1 MIYYWYTILKI
12 LLLKN
17 FQSEVN
23 YDQTIRRTYRVG
35 PFDCDG
41 LRIMAAT
48 KYPVYMDFIR
58 WELIARSKL
67 YKAIVK
73 RKLAPSLGSQKLIY
87 RKPLKIWSK
96 FDVILESA
104 GMDDKWGYYVHYF
117 EQDKEIKAVGVVR
130 TLVWK
135 KNIPTAL
142 TDIMKEVGA
151 TEKKKAPDWVL
162 KLFEDDKEIITN
174 ANLKYNQN
182 EP

>member
-1 MIYYWYTILKI
+1 MIYYWATILKI
-12 LLLKN
+12 LILKN

-23 YDQTIRRTYRVG
+23 YNQTIKRTFRVG

-41 LRIMAAT
+41 LRVMTAA

-67 YKAIVK
+67 YKAIVT

-96 FDVILESA
+96 FNVILEFA
-104 GMDDKWGYYVHYF
+104 GMDDKWVYYVHYF
-117 EQDKEIKAVGVVR
+117 EQEKEIKAIGIVR

-135 KNIPTAL
+135 RSIPTAL
-142 TDIMKEVGA
+142 SDIMEEIGA
-151 TEKKKAPDWVL
+151 TEITRVPDWVL
-162 KLFEDDKEIITN
+162 KLFENDKEIL
-174 ANLKYNQN
+174 AYANQN
-182 EP
+182 FG